1 MCGYNHIKTDAGVVL
16 LVDLEVSENAILVRT
31 EIYQCIQLHHQH
43 LQTIQE
49 YQHPLTTA
57 YWVGEGKEE
66 GKRGE
71 GKEEGKRGEGKEERG
86 KGEKGSREGGREGG
100 KEGGREGVEE
110 RR

>member
-71 GKEEGKRGEGKEERG
+71 GKEERG